1 MAERISTSL
10 MLTQAGHAL
19 GKLDRHGP
27 RGASYVTYAE
37 IEAMALTLATLGFPA
52 VPPNRTIEDPE
63 FARLNFTPTNFTVL
77 AEGAR
82 KENDHD

>member
-37 IEAMALTLATLGFPA
+37 IEAMALTLAALGFPA
-52 VPPNRTIEDPE
+52 VPTDRTIDDPE
-63 FARLNFTPTNFTVL
+63 FANLRFTPSNFTALTQRT
-77 AEGAR
+77 R
-82 KENDHD
+82 KEQDNG

>member
-1 MAERISTSL
+1 MVERICPSL

-19 GKLDRHGP
+19 AKIDRHGP

-52 VPPNRTIEDPE
+52 VPTNRTIEDPE
-63 FARLNFTPTNFTVL
+63 FANLSFTPTNFPALTQ
-77 AEGAR
+77 GAR
-82 KENDHD
+82 KEKDNG